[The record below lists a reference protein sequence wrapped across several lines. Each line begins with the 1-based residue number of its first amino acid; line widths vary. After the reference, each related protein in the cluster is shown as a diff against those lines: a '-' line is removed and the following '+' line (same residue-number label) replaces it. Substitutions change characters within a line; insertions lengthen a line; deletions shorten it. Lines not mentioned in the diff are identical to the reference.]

1 MIAEERETTITYT
14 DADKSVSIYTC
25 RRQDITAL
33 KHKLSR
39 GVVLVAEGN
48 YADGTAWAR
57 FEIPRTLWRLG
68 NAVKRQVS
76 EANRARGRQLYS
88 EHGFGRKTP
97 SDA

>member
-33 KHKLSR
+33 KHKLER
-39 GVVLVAEGN
+39 GVVLVAEGT
-48 YADGTAWAR
+48 YSDGTAWAR

-68 NAVKRQVS
+68 NAVKRAIP
-76 EANRARGRQLYS
+76 ENARARGRELYQKRLQVLGS
-88 EHGFGRKTP
+88 T
-97 SDA
+97 S